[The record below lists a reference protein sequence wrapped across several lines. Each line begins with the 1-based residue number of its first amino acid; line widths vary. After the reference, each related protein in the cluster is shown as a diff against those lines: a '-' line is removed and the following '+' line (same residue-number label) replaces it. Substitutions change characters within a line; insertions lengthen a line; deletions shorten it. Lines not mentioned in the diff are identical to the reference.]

1 MSKEYEVFKYALEV
15 GYKHSEYVELKYI
28 NIPDEY
34 EDYVNERNKD
44 MSNIDINFDEDLLFK
59 TAMEAHEQ
67 DITLNEYILNI
78 IEKSIGELS

>member
-1 MSKEYEVFKYALEV
+1 
-15 GYKHSEYVELKYI
+15 
-28 NIPDEY
+28 
-34 EDYVNERNKD
+34 